1 MNGRLIIATAA
12 AAVSVAAAAFG
23 TGPAVQAS
31 VFAGS
36 LMAVWEIGAFVIER
50 EASRLREETSNV

>member
-12 AAVSVAAAAFG
+12 AAISVAAAALG
-23 TGPAVQAS
+23 TGPVVQAS

-36 LMAVWEIGAFVIER
+36 LMACWQIGAFVIER
-50 EASRLREETSNV
+50 EVEKQREASNV